1 MPHSGTCSEEHR
13 GWAPAVWLV
22 LLNANARLRAGQPS
36 LHKGFFLEF
45 QGKRLALV
53 SEGRVLCH
61 CVRVKYGRVSALVG
75 IELTHMLVDSQ
86 TMFAQFQHSRE
97 KALPSD
103 NVRRA
108 LAESFRDE
116 QRFQL
121 GLMDDAAECF
131 VRTLESPSVRAR
143 VPYRADSQSE
153 LWQESEHLRSSVGGS
168 VDPWFCPLY
177 YSKFY

>member
-1 MPHSGTCSEEHR
+1 MCHR
-13 GWAPAVWLV
+13 VG
-22 LLNANARLRAGQPS
+22 
-36 LHKGFFLEF
+36 
-45 QGKRLALV
+45 
-53 SEGRVLCH
+53 
-61 CVRVKYGRVSALVG
+61 VKYGRVSAVVG
-75 IELTHMLVDSQ
+75 IELTHVLVDSQ

-131 VRTLESPSVRAR
+131 VRTWEPPSAGAR
-143 VPYRADSQSE
+143 VP
-153 LWQESEHLRSSVGGS
+153 
-168 VDPWFCPLY
+168 
-177 YSKFY
+177 